1 MPDLIK
7 ILPIEVSNKIAAG
20 EVVQRPSSVLKEL
33 LENSLD
39 ANSSKIKVIVK
50 NAGKNLIQVID
61 DGNGMSIKDMHS
73 SFIKHAT
80 SKINSID
87 DVFSVSSLGFRGE
100 ALAAI
105 SSVSMI
111 EMTSNNE
118 TDNDGYFIEMNG
130 GKIINEKELSTNK
143 GTSIKVKNIFFNVPA
158 RRNFLKSD
166 FVELKHIMNVFYN
179 IAISH
184 NEIEFTFINNDD
196 EVFYLKKE
204 SLKKRIIS
212 VFGEK
217 IRENLIPIKENT
229 QIASLNGF
237 ILKPEYSKKSRFN
250 QFIFVNN
257 RAIKSQF
264 INHSVSS
271 SFDGLLRDGY
281 YPAYFLFVNIDPMK
295 IDVNVHP
302 NKTEIKFDDDQ
313 SLYSIINSSV
323 KHCLGIYQISPVLDF
338 EKDASMD
345 ISYKQIN
352 SDPKTPSIEVD
363 SEFNPFKIFNEDNFI
378 KKDSDIDLINNL
390 SNINEE
396 DNSSPKIFQIFNKYI
411 VSTSKSSLIIINQ
424 NLAHQRILYESLLK
438 SIFET
443 KTESQKLIFPVEI
456 TLNNSE
462 LILFKKSI
470 TEFDSLGF
478 EYKLSDSILTVSS
491 VPIQLQ
497 NNPIEEII
505 EEILNDENDFE
516 NSKNLSYSDY
526 FAKKL
531 SKISSIKSGKN
542 LNSNEQEYLVNQL
555 FSCKEPNLSPNNQQ
569 IFITLNKNDIENR
582 FNGKS

>member
-1 MPDLIK
+1 MSDIVK

-39 ANSSKIKVIVK
+39 ANSSKIKVIIK

-61 DGNGMSIKDMHS
+61 DGDGMSIKDMHS

-87 DVFSVSSLGFRGE
+87 DVFSISSMGFRGE

-111 EMTSNNE
+111 EMTSSKNLENE
-118 TDNDGYFIEMNG
+118 GYFIEMVG
-130 GKIINEKELSTNK
+130 GKIINEKELSLDK

-166 FVELKHIMNVFYN
+166 FVELRHIMNVFHN
-179 IAISH
+179 IAVSNH
-184 NEIEFTFINNDD
+184 EIEFSLINN
-196 EVFYLKKE
+196 EEEIFYLKKE

-217 IRENLIPIKENT
+217 IREHLIPIKENT
-229 QIASLNGF
+229 QIANLNGF
-237 ILKPEYSKKSRFN
+237 ILKPEFAKKSRSN

-257 RAIKSQF
+257 RPIKSQF
-264 INHSVSS
+264 INHSISS

-281 YPAYFLFVNIDPMK
+281 YPGYFLFINIDPLK

-313 SLYSIINSSV
+313 SLYSIINSAV

-338 EKDASMD
+338 EKDSSMD
-345 ISYKQIN
+345 ISYNQIN
-352 SDPKTPSIEVD
+352 TDPKIPSIEVD
-363 SEFNPFKIFNEDNFI
+363 SEFNPFKIFNEEDFI
-378 KKDSDIDLINNL
+378 KKDSSLEL
-390 SNINEE
+390 SDSLSYANE
-396 DNSSPKIFQIFNKYI
+396 DNKLSSKIFQIFNKYI

-424 NLAHQRILYESLLK
+424 NLAHQRILYEDFLK
-438 SIFET
+438 SIFESSS
-443 KTESQKLIFPVEI
+443 ESQKLVFPIEI
-456 TLNNSE
+456 ALTKSQ
-462 LILFKKSI
+462 LILFKKI
-470 TEFDSLGF
+470 TTEFDSLGF
-478 EYKLSDSILTVSS
+478 VYELSNTLLSISS
-491 VPIQLQ
+491 VPTQLI
-497 NNPIEEII
+497 NNSIEEII
-505 EEILNDENDFE
+505 EDILDDENIFDK
-516 NSKNLSYSDY
+516 SKNFSYSDF

-531 SKISSIKSGKN
+531 SKSSSIKTGQS
-542 LNSNEQEYLVNQL
+542 LNSNEQEFLVNQL
-555 FSCKEPNLSPNNQQ
+555 FSCKEPNLSPDNKQ

-582 FNGKS
+582 F

>member
-1 MPDLIK
+1 MSDIVK

-39 ANSSKIKVIVK
+39 ANCSKIKVIIK

-61 DGNGMSIKDMHS
+61 DGDGMTIKDMHS
-73 SFIKHAT
+73 SFVKHAT

-87 DVFSVSSLGFRGE
+87 DVFSISSMGFRGE

-111 EMTSNNE
+111 EMTSSKKPKNE
-118 TDNDGYFIEMNG
+118 GYFIEMTG
-130 GKIINEKELSTNK
+130 GKTINERELSLDK

-166 FVELKHIMNVFYN
+166 FVELRHIMNVFHN
-179 IAISH
+179 VAISNH
-184 NEIEFTFINNDD
+184 EIEFSFINNDE

-204 SLKKRIIS
+204 SIKKRIIS

-217 IRENLIPIKENT
+217 IREHLIPLKENT
-229 QIASLNGF
+229 QIANLNGF
-237 ILKPEYSKKSRFN
+237 ILKPEFAKKSRYN

-257 RAIKSQF
+257 RPIKSQF
-264 INHSVSS
+264 INHSISS

-281 YPAYFLFVNIDPMK
+281 YPGYFLFINIDPLK

-313 SLYSIINSSV
+313 SLYSIINSAV

-338 EKDASMD
+338 EKDSSMD
-345 ISYKQIN
+345 ISYNQIN
-352 SDPKTPSIEVD
+352 TDPKIPSIEVD
-363 SEFNPFKIFNEDNFI
+363 SEFNPFKIFNEKDFI
-378 KKDSDIDLINNL
+378 KKDSNL
-390 SNINEE
+390 ELSDSISYANE
-396 DNSSPKIFQIFNKYI
+396 DNKLSSKIFQIFNKYI
-411 VSTSKSSLIIINQ
+411 VSTSTSSLIIINQ
-424 NLAHQRILYESLLK
+424 NLAHQRILYEDFLK
-438 SIFET
+438 SIFESSS
-443 KTESQKLIFPVEI
+443 ESQKLVFPIEI
-456 TLNNSE
+456 SLTKSQ
-462 LILFKKSI
+462 LILFKKI
-470 TEFDSLGF
+470 TTEFDSLGF
-478 EYKLSDSILTVSS
+478 VYDLSNTLLSISS
-491 VPIQLQ
+491 VPTQLI
-497 NNPIEEII
+497 NNSIEEII
-505 EEILNDENDFE
+505 EDILDDENIFDK
-516 NSKNLSYSDY
+516 SKNFSYSDF

-531 SKISSIKSGKN
+531 SKSSSIKTGQS
-542 LNSNEQEYLVNQL
+542 LNSNEQEFLVNQL
-555 FSCKEPNLSPNNQQ
+555 FSCKEPNLSPDNKQ

-582 FNGKS
+582 F

>member
-1 MPDLIK
+1 MSDIVK

-39 ANSSKIKVIVK
+39 ANCSKITVIIK

-61 DGNGMSIKDMHS
+61 DGDGMTIKDMHS
-73 SFIKHAT
+73 SFVKHAT
-80 SKINSID
+80 SKINSIE
-87 DVFSVSSLGFRGE
+87 DVFSISSMGFRGE

-111 EMTSNNE
+111 EMTSSKKPKNE
-118 TDNDGYFIEMNG
+118 GYFIEMTG
-130 GKIINEKELSTNK
+130 GKIINERELSLDK

-166 FVELKHIMNVFYN
+166 FVELRHIMNVFHN
-179 IAISH
+179 IAISNH
-184 NEIEFTFINNDD
+184 EIEFSFINNDE

-204 SLKKRIIS
+204 SIKKRIIS

-217 IRENLIPIKENT
+217 IREHLIPIKENT
-229 QIASLNGF
+229 QIANLNGF
-237 ILKPEYSKKSRFN
+237 ILKPEFAKKSRSN

-257 RAIKSQF
+257 RPIKSQF
-264 INHSVSS
+264 INHSISS

-281 YPAYFLFVNIDPMK
+281 YPGYFLFINIDPLK

-313 SLYSIINSSV
+313 SLYSIINSAV

-338 EKDASMD
+338 EKDSSMD
-345 ISYKQIN
+345 ISYNQIN
-352 SDPKTPSIEVD
+352 TDPKIPSIEVD
-363 SEFNPFKIFNEDNFI
+363 SEFNPFKIFNEEDFI
-378 KKDSDIDLINNL
+378 KKDSSLEL
-390 SNINEE
+390 SDSLSYTNE
-396 DNSSPKIFQIFNKYI
+396 DNKLSSKIFQIFNKYI

-424 NLAHQRILYESLLK
+424 NLAHQRILYEDFLK
-438 SIFET
+438 SIFESSS
-443 KTESQKLIFPVEI
+443 ESQKLVFPIEI
-456 TLNNSE
+456 TLTKSQ
-462 LILFKKSI
+462 LILFKKI
-470 TEFDSLGF
+470 TTEFDSLGF
-478 EYKLSDSILTVSS
+478 VYDLSNTLLSISS
-491 VPIQLQ
+491 VPTQLI
-497 NNPIEEII
+497 NNSIEEII
-505 EEILNDENDFE
+505 EDILDDENIFDK
-516 NSKNLSYSDY
+516 SKNFSYSDF

-531 SKISSIKSGKN
+531 SKSSSIKTGQS
-542 LNSNEQEYLVNQL
+542 LNSNEQEFLVNQL
-555 FSCKEPNLSPNNQQ
+555 FSCKEPNLSPDNKQ

-582 FNGKS
+582 F

>member
-1 MPDLIK
+1 MSDIVK

-39 ANSSKIKVIVK
+39 ANSSKIKVIIK

-61 DGNGMSIKDMHS
+61 DGDGMSIKDMHS

-80 SKINSID
+80 SKINCID
-87 DVFSVSSLGFRGE
+87 DVFSISSMGFRGE

-111 EMTSNNE
+111 EMTSSKNLENE
-118 TDNDGYFIEMNG
+118 GYFIEMVG
-130 GKIINEKELSTNK
+130 GKIINEKELSLDK

-166 FVELKHIMNVFYN
+166 FVELRHIMNVFHN
-179 IAISH
+179 IAVSNH
-184 NEIEFTFINNDD
+184 EIEFSLINN
-196 EVFYLKKE
+196 EEEIFYLKKE

-217 IRENLIPIKENT
+217 IREHLIPIKENT
-229 QIASLNGF
+229 QIANLNGF
-237 ILKPEYSKKSRFN
+237 ILKPEFAKKSRFN

-257 RAIKSQF
+257 RPIKSQF
-264 INHSVSS
+264 INHSISS

-281 YPAYFLFVNIDPMK
+281 YPGYFLFINMDPVK

-313 SLYSIINSSV
+313 SLYSIINSAV

-338 EKDASMD
+338 EKDSSMD
-345 ISYKQIN
+345 ISYNQIN
-352 SDPKTPSIEVD
+352 TDPKIPSIEVD
-363 SEFNPFKIFNEDNFI
+363 SEFNPFKIFNEEDFI
-378 KKDSDIDLINNL
+378 KKDSNL
-390 SNINEE
+390 ELSDSLSYANE
-396 DNSSPKIFQIFNKYI
+396 DNKLSSKIFQIFNKYI

-424 NLAHQRILYESLLK
+424 NLAHQRILYEDFLK
-438 SIFET
+438 SIFESSS
-443 KTESQKLIFPVEI
+443 ESQKLVFPIEI
-456 TLNNSE
+456 TLTKSQ
-462 LILFKKSI
+462 LILFKKI
-470 TEFDSLGF
+470 TTDFDSLGF
-478 EYKLSDSILTVSS
+478 VYDLSNTLLSISS
-491 VPIQLQ
+491 VPSQLI
-497 NNPIEEII
+497 NNSIEEII
-505 EEILNDENDFE
+505 EDILDDENIFDK
-516 NSKNLSYSDY
+516 SKNLSYSDF

-531 SKISSIKSGKN
+531 SKSSSIKTGQS
-542 LNSNEQEYLVNQL
+542 LNSNEQEFLVNQL
-555 FSCKEPNLSPNNQQ
+555 FSCKEPNLSPDNKQ

-582 FNGKS
+582 F

>member
-1 MPDLIK
+1 MSDIVK

-39 ANSSKIKVIVK
+39 ANCSKIKVIIK

-61 DGNGMSIKDMHS
+61 DGDGMTIKDMHS
-73 SFIKHAT
+73 SFVKHAT

-87 DVFSVSSLGFRGE
+87 DVFSISSMGFRGE

-111 EMTSNNE
+111 EMTSSKKPKNE
-118 TDNDGYFIEMNG
+118 GYFIEMTG
-130 GKIINEKELSTNK
+130 GKTINERELSLDK

-166 FVELKHIMNVFYN
+166 FVELRHIMNVFHN
-179 IAISH
+179 VAISNH
-184 NEIEFTFINNDD
+184 EIEFSFINNDE

-204 SLKKRIIS
+204 SIKKRIIS

-217 IRENLIPIKENT
+217 IREHLIPIKENT
-229 QIASLNGF
+229 QIANLNGF
-237 ILKPEYSKKSRFN
+237 ILKPEFAKKSRSN

-257 RAIKSQF
+257 RPIKSQF
-264 INHSVSS
+264 INHSISS

-281 YPAYFLFVNIDPMK
+281 YPGYFLFINIDPLK

-313 SLYSIINSSV
+313 SLYSIINSAV

-338 EKDASMD
+338 EKDSSMD
-345 ISYKQIN
+345 ISYNQIN
-352 SDPKTPSIEVD
+352 TDPKIPSIEVD
-363 SEFNPFKIFNEDNFI
+363 SEFNPFKIFNEKDFI
-378 KKDSDIDLINNL
+378 KKDSNL
-390 SNINEE
+390 ELSDSISYANE
-396 DNSSPKIFQIFNKYI
+396 DNKLSSKIFQIFNKYI
-411 VSTSKSSLIIINQ
+411 VSTSTSSLIIINQ
-424 NLAHQRILYESLLK
+424 NLAHQRILYEDFLK
-438 SIFET
+438 SIFESSS
-443 KTESQKLIFPVEI
+443 ESQKLVFPIEI
-456 TLNNSE
+456 SLTKTQ
-462 LILFKKSI
+462 LILFKKI
-470 TEFDSLGF
+470 TTEFDSLGF
-478 EYKLSDSILTVSS
+478 VYDLSNTLLSISS
-491 VPIQLQ
+491 VPTQLI
-497 NNPIEEII
+497 NNSIEEII
-505 EEILNDENDFE
+505 EDILDDENIFDK
-516 NSKNLSYSDY
+516 SKNFSYSDF

-531 SKISSIKSGKN
+531 SKSSSIKTGQS
-542 LNSNEQEYLVNQL
+542 LNSNEQEFLVNQL
-555 FSCKEPNLSPNNQQ
+555 FSCKEPNLSPDNKQ

-582 FNGKS
+582 F